1 MISKS
6 YRWERNIFSRI
17 FGPVKE
23 NSVWRIRTNQEM
35 TNLYRET
42 DITSEIGKG
51 RSRSLGHVERMSEK
65 RSVKKVF
72 NNTPEGRKKD
82 CWKAKRKWLDEAE
95 NDLKKTDVKRLEKNS

>member
-1 MISKS
+1 MCG
-6 YRWERNIFSRI
+6 E
-17 FGPVKE
+17 
-23 NSVWRIRTNQEM
+23 T

-72 NNTPEGRKKD
+72 NNTPEGRRTVGKL
-82 CWKAKRKWLDEAE
+82 RE
-95 NDLKKTDVKRLEKNS
+95 ND